1 MRAFPLVDSALALS
15 RLLAEELQREMVS
28 VQWAP
33 QISLRI
39 SNFRPGY
46 QAKYFALKGRVVKS
60 RVQFSPPGDA
70 ATTAKTVAAIIL
82 AYVIN

>member
-1 MRAFPLVDSALALS
+1 
-15 RLLAEELQREMVS
+15 MVS

-46 QAKYFALKGRVVKS
+46 QAKNAKYFAPKGRVVKS